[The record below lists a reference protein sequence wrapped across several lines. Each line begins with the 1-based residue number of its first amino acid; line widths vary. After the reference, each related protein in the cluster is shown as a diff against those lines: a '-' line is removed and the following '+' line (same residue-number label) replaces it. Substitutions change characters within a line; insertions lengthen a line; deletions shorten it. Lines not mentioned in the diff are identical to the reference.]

1 MISVSSASELSEH
14 IGKELTSRGQVVIS
28 ISMIESFL
36 EISKDQQWIH
46 QASAAPRIVPANL
59 LISLIPRLLQDCLEV
74 KLFSR
79 CLTVKYENIRFKR
92 PVVAGDAIKLHA
104 VLTEVRSHF
113 DHTFVSSSVTLI
125 NVADGKDI
133 LIAKVTDC
141 YEAPC

>member
-1 MISVSSASELSEH
+1 MISVLSALELSEH
-14 IGKELTSRGQVVIS
+14 IGKEVIS
-28 ISMIESFL
+28 QRQLVISGSMIEAFVK
-36 EISKDQQWIH
+36 ISKDQQWIH

-59 LISLIPRLLQDCLEV
+59 LISLIPRLLQACLEV

-92 PVVAGDAIKLHA
+92 PVVAGDTIELHM
-104 VLTEVRSHF
+104 VLTEVRARF
-113 DHTFVSSSVTLI
+113 DQTFVSSKVTLI

-141 YEAPC
+141 YEGSC